1 MKVTNSSISNVSF
14 SGSFTYV
21 NLPED
26 FNIEENLIFVTDK
39 LYYLIDEKSIVENV
53 ECDVEV
59 K

>member
-21 NLPED
+21 NLPEA